1 MTEQLKQDI
10 ESLMQILG
18 EGLNNDD
25 ITYLR
30 SQNSSIVTIISMKVL
45 DFLMY
50 IAQVPEQTK
59 IWKDRLD
66 QVETTKI
73 YE

>member
-1 MTEQLKQDI
+1 M
-10 ESLMQILG
+10 
-18 EGLNNDD
+18 NYDD

-50 IAQVPEQTK
+50 IARVPEKTK
-59 IWKDRLD
+59 FWKDRLD
-66 QVETTKI
+66 QAETV
-73 YE
+73 

>member
-1 MTEQLKQDI
+1 MTEKLKQDI

>member
-66 QVETTKI
+66 QVETAKI

>member
-1 MTEQLKQDI
+1 MGQ
-10 ESLMQILG
+10 
-18 EGLNNDD
+18 GLNSDD

-30 SQNSSIVTIISMKVL
+30 SQNSSIVTMISMKVL

-50 IAQVPEQTK
+50 IARVPEQTK
-59 IWKDRLD
+59 NQQDRLD
-66 QVETTKI
+66 QVETVKA

>member
-45 DFLMY
+45 DFLMN
-50 IAQVPEQTK
+50 IAQVPEKTK

-66 QVETTKI
+66 QVETAKV